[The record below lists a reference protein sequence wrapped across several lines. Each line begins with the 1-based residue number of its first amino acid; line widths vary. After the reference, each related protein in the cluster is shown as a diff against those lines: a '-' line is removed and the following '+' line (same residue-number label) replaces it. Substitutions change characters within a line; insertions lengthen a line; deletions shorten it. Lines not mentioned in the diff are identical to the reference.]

1 MTMSIFAKGNSGE
14 TIECNPTEN
23 YVWLDIYHPEQGDI
37 QVHLPPDQ
45 ATALA
50 EFLKAAALV
59 AAYHR
64 SE

>member
-1 MTMSIFAKGNSGE
+1 MSIFAKGTSGE
-14 TIECNPTEN
+14 TIECAPSED

-45 ATALA
+45 AVALA
-50 EFLKAAALV
+50 DFLKAAATS